1 MDIENDFVDFG
12 DVCRNKLD
20 MQCQT
25 GYYMLEGFH
34 GYPKM
39 KEGLRIIG
47 NDWNYH
53 SLKIHKDDVQKFID
67 RVNAMRAKY
76 GLE

>member
-1 MDIENDFVDFG
+1 MDIEEDFENFG
-12 DVCRNKLD
+12 EVCRNKLN

-34 GYPKM
+34 GYPVM

-47 NDWNYH
+47 NEMNYH
-53 SLKIHKDDVQKFID
+53 AIKIHKDDVQIFID
-67 RVNAMRAKY
+67 RVNAMRKRY
-76 GLE
+76 GIE

>member
-1 MDIENDFVDFG
+1 MNIEEDFVDFG
-12 DVCRNKLD
+12 DVCRGKLG

-47 NDWNYH
+47 DTHSYH

-67 RVNAMRAKY
+67 RVEAMRKRY
-76 GLE
+76 GIE